1 MTFLSV
7 QSCRKNRQRRQRQ
20 LIREPGGSGSEFG
33 SGGAVAE
40 NSAAGRQSHRIHQPV
55 GPCQPAEKFGT
66 QGSASEFG
74 SPGDSP
80 WCQPDAPRAAGEL
93 LWFPHVAMITG
104 SFPHPIIPVKSIIFL
119 CAFLQNLGS
128 FRAGSYFL

>member
-7 QSCRKNRQRRQRQ
+7 QSCRKNRQRQ
-20 LIREPGGSGSEFG
+20 LIREPGGSGREFG

-40 NSAAGRQSHRIHQPV
+40 NSAAGRQSHQIHQPV

-119 CAFLQNLGS
+119 CAFPQNLGS